1 MNKHADDRLDSELT
15 WMNMKRKKVHR
26 VNLKYCTYQNLK
38 DMNKIH
44 MKIIEIQETNSQ
56 VVQKYIKQLKI
67 VCNTLWL
74 QHDIN

>member
-1 MNKHADDRLDSELT
+1 
-15 WMNMKRKKVHR
+15 
-26 VNLKYCTYQNLK
+26 
-38 DMNKIH
+38 MNKIH